1 MKCHCELCGGPAAVY
16 RCIDPVVGVV
26 YTCGGCRF
34 PRMKEFRSVQPP
46 QKLVPAVRVDA
57 ADVGT
62 AAARDD
68 AGRQNQEARRA
79 RRVRSALRSNS
90 GGEQV
95 GAAIEGQRE
104 VHHSWLSIL
113 DPTVTLAEPKCR
125 QAYQGRFSLRRMG
138 DR

>member
-34 PRMKEFRSVQPP
+34 PRMKEFRGVQPP

-57 ADVGT
+57 AVSGPVQRGGGNAT
-62 AAARDD
+62 VQRDPD
-68 AGRQNQEARRA
+68 IGSEPT
-79 RRVRSALRSNS
+79 VT
-90 GGEQV
+90 
-95 GAAIEGQRE
+95 EGQRKANRK
-104 VHHSWLSIL
+104 WITIT
-113 DPTVTLAEPKCR
+113 DPTISLAEPKCR